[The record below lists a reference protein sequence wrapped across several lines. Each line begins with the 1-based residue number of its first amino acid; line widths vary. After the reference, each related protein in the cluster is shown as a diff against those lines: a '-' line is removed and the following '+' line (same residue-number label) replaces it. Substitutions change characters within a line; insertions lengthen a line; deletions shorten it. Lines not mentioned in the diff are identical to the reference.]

1 MKRIRKPSAIAH
13 AAKMLWRNKSSYAM
27 LSVTIVLSF
36 SLLLGYL
43 SFMDSDLY
51 NRYKVIFSARKDVVM
66 TYTSDKKPVDHLAL
80 ANKVRKA
87 DETAQMYQY
96 FSINTRMIQ
105 YNYVTARLVFIPQ
118 GNRPVFEMMFG
129 FDDKYGNIYQ
139 LSRQIWPIMGKMD
152 FDLAENECIINESFF
167 RAISSDGTLPV
178 SIVVPVQWNDGTTS
192 YFPLKV
198 VGVCKDAS
206 DCNLRFNEYGY
217 PTGNVEIYLSQALMG
232 ERTAA
237 DFHSTPRRIS
247 WISTEKPSE
256 IALYAQQLGMVVHS
270 VADAQEEALISIR
283 AQKATKGIIAIVL
296 LLLLGINL
304 YSSFSNAL
312 ERRKY
317 EIGVKRAIGASGGSI
332 MGQFLLESMMV
343 MLVNIAASI
352 IIVLDVLVG
361 YKLYVR
367 IVENV
372 TWTVNISIHTILM
385 FLVCSLSLTTAFS
398 LLFAYKS
405 TRVEIVQYLKAE

>member
-1 MKRIRKPSAIAH
+1 MKRIRKPSVIAH
-13 AAKMLWRNKSSYAM
+13 AAKMLWRNCGSYAM

-43 SFMDSDLY
+43 AFMDSELY
-51 NRYKVIFSARKDVVM
+51 NRYKLIFSARKDVVM
-66 TYTSDKKPVDHLAL
+66 AYTWDKNPVEHLAL
-80 ANKVRKA
+80 ATKVEKA
-87 DETAQMYQY
+87 DPDAQMYQY
-96 FSINTRMIQ
+96 FNVNTSLTQ
-105 YNYVTARLVFIPQ
+105 YDQVNARLVFIPQ
-118 GNRPVFEMMFG
+118 GNRPVFELIFTG
-129 FDDKYGNIYQ
+129 DEYGIYQ
-139 LSRQIWPIMGKMD
+139 IYRQIWPILGKTN
-152 FDLAENECIINESFF
+152 FDLKGNEAIINESFF
-167 RAISSDGTLPV
+167 RAISPDGTLPV
-178 SIVVPVQWNDGTTS
+178 QIVVPLRWEKEKTDYVA
-192 YFPLKV
+192 LEV
-198 VGVCKDAS
+198 VGVTEDAS
-206 DCNLRFNEYGY
+206 DCNLAFDEYGNY
-217 PTGNVEIYLSQALMG
+217 IGQVEVYLSQSVMG
-232 ERTAA
+232 DHTAA
-237 DFHSTPRRIS
+237 DLSGALRRVT

-256 IALYAQQLGMVVHS
+256 IALHAQQLGMVTHS
-270 VADAQEEALISIR
+270 AADAQEEALISIR
-283 AQKATKGIIAIVL
+283 AQKATKGIVAIVL

-332 MGQFLLESMMV
+332 MGRFLLESMMV

-367 IVENV
+367 IVENM

-385 FLVCSLSLTTAFS
+385 FFVCSLSLTTAFG

-405 TRVEIVQYLKAE
+405 TKVEIVQYLKAE

>member
-51 NRYKVIFSARKDVVM
+51 DRYKIIFSARKDVVM
-66 TYTSDKKPVDHLAL
+66 AYTWDKNPVDHLAL
-80 ANKVRKA
+80 ATKVRKA
-87 DETAQMYQY
+87 DENAQMYQ
-96 FSINTRMIQ
+96 FFDVSTRLTQ
-105 YNYVTARLVFIPQ
+105 YGQVNARLIFLPQ
-118 GNRPVFEMMFG
+118 GNRPVFEVLLSG
-129 FDDKYGNIYQ
+129 DEYSIYQ
-139 LSRQIWPIMGKMD
+139 LSRQVWPIMGKTD
-152 FDLAENECIINESFF
+152 FDLKDNEAIINESFF
-167 RAISSDGTLPV
+167 RAISPDGTLPV
-178 SIVVPVQWNDGTTS
+178 QIVVPIRWDDRTTS
-192 YFPLKV
+192 YIPLEV
-198 VGVCKDAS
+198 VGVSADAG
-206 DCNLRFNEYGY
+206 DCRLGFSELGDYAGQ
-217 PTGNVEIYLSQALMG
+217 VEIYLSQSLIG
-232 ERTAA
+232 EHTAA
-237 DFHSTPRRIS
+237 DFDGAVRRVT

-256 IALYAQQLGMVVHS
+256 IALHAQQLGMVTHS
-270 VADAQEEALISIR
+270 VADAQEEALINIR
-283 AQKATKGIIAIVL
+283 AQKSTKGIIAIVL

-317 EIGVKRAIGASGGSI
+317 EIGVKRAIGASGISI
-332 MGQFLLESMMV
+332 LGQFLLESMMI
-343 MLVNIAASI
+343 MLMNIAASI
-352 IIVLDVLVG
+352 VIVVDVLVG
-361 YKLYVR
+361 YKLYQKL
-367 IVENV
+367 VEGN

-405 TRVEIVQYLKAE
+405 TKVEIVQYLKAE

>member
-1 MKRIRKPSAIAH
+1 MKRIRKPSNLAH

-43 SFMDSDLY
+43 AFMDSDLY
-51 NRYKVIFSARKDVVM
+51 NRYKLIFSAREDVVM
-66 TYTSDKKPVDHLAL
+66 AYTWDKNPADHLAL
-80 ANKVRKA
+80 ATKVNKA
-87 DETAQMYQY
+87 DENAQMYQY
-96 FSINTRMIQ
+96 FNVNTRLTQ
-105 YNYVTARLVFIPQ
+105 YGQVNARLVFLPQ
-118 GNRPVFEMMFG
+118 GNRPVFELILG
-129 FDDKYGNIYQ
+129 GNAEYGIFQ
-139 LSRQIWPIMGKMD
+139 ISRQIWPIMGKTD
-152 FDLAENECIINESFF
+152 FDLQKNECIVNESFF
-167 RAISSDGTLPV
+167 RAISPDGTLPV
-178 SIVVPVQWNDGTTS
+178 QIVVPIRWDDRSTS
-192 YFPLKV
+192 YIPLEV
-198 VGVCKDAS
+198 VGISADTG
-206 DCNLRFNEYGY
+206 DCRLGFSELGDYAGQ
-217 PTGNVEIYLSQALMG
+217 VEIYLSQSLMG

-237 DFHSTPRRIS
+237 DLDGAVRRVT
-247 WISTEKPSE
+247 WISTSKPSE
-256 IALYAQQLGMVVHS
+256 IALYAQQLGMVTHS

-367 IVENV
+367 IVEGL

-405 TRVEIVQYLKAE
+405 TKVEIVQYLKAE

>member
-51 NRYKVIFSARKDVVM
+51 DRYKIIFSARKDVVM
-66 TYTSDKKPVDHLAL
+66 AYTWDKNPVDHLAL
-80 ANKVRKA
+80 ATKVRKA
-87 DETAQMYQY
+87 DENAQMYQ
-96 FSINTRMIQ
+96 FFDVSTRLTQ
-105 YNYVTARLVFIPQ
+105 YGQVNARLIFLPQ
-118 GNRPVFEMMFG
+118 GNRPVFEVLLSG
-129 FDDKYGNIYQ
+129 DEYSIYQ
-139 LSRQIWPIMGKMD
+139 LSRQVWPIMGKTD
-152 FDLAENECIINESFF
+152 FDLKDNEAIINESFF
-167 RAISSDGTLPV
+167 RAISPDGTLPV
-178 SIVVPVQWNDGTTS
+178 QIVVPIRWDDGTTS
-192 YFPLKV
+192 YIPLEV
-198 VGVCKDAS
+198 VGVSADTT
-206 DCNLRFNEYGY
+206 DCRLGFSKLGDYAGQ
-217 PTGNVEIYLSQALMG
+217 VEIYLSQSLMG

-237 DFHSTPRRIS
+237 DLDGAVRRVT
-247 WISTEKPSE
+247 WISTSKPSE
-256 IALYAQQLGMVVHS
+256 IALHAQQLGMITHS
-270 VADAQEEALISIR
+270 VADAQEESLISIR
-283 AQKATKGIIAIVL
+283 AQKATKGIVAIVL

-332 MGQFLLESMMV
+332 MGQFLLESMMI
-343 MLVNIAASI
+343 MLVNIAVSI

-361 YKLYVR
+361 YKLYVK
-367 IVENV
+367 IVENM

-405 TRVEIVQYLKAE
+405 TKVEIVQYLKAE

>member
-51 NRYKVIFSARKDVVM
+51 DRYKIIFSARKDVVM
-66 TYTSDKKPVDHLAL
+66 AYTWDKNPVDHLAL
-80 ANKVRKA
+80 ATKVRKA
-87 DETAQMYQY
+87 DENAQMYQ
-96 FSINTRMIQ
+96 FFDVSTRLTQ
-105 YNYVTARLVFIPQ
+105 YGQVNARLIFLPQ
-118 GNRPVFEMMFG
+118 GNRPVFEVLLSA
-129 FDDKYGNIYQ
+129 DEYSIYQ
-139 LSRQIWPIMGKMD
+139 LSRQVWPIMGKTD
-152 FDLAENECIINESFF
+152 FDLKDNEAIINESFF
-167 RAISSDGTLPV
+167 RAISPDGTLPV
-178 SIVVPVQWNDGTTS
+178 QIVVPIRWNDRTTS
-192 YFPLKV
+192 YIPLEV
-198 VGVCKDAS
+198 VGVSADAG
-206 DCNLRFNEYGY
+206 DCRLGFSELGDYAGQ
-217 PTGNVEIYLSQALMG
+217 VEIYLSQSLIG
-232 ERTAA
+232 EHTAA
-237 DFHSTPRRIS
+237 DFDGAVRRVT

-256 IALYAQQLGMVVHS
+256 IALHAQQLGMVTHS
-270 VADAQEEALISIR
+270 VADAQEEALINIR
-283 AQKATKGIIAIVL
+283 AQKSTKGIIAIVL

-317 EIGVKRAIGASGGSI
+317 EIGVKRAIGASGISI
-332 MGQFLLESMMV
+332 MGQFLLESMMI
-343 MLVNIAASI
+343 MLMNIAASI
-352 IIVLDVLVG
+352 VIVVDVLVG
-361 YKLYVR
+361 YKLYQKL
-367 IVENV
+367 VEGN

-405 TRVEIVQYLKAE
+405 TKVEIVQYLKAE